1 MTKLLNSLVAAAI
14 IAATTVG
21 CNGGNNS
28 SSTNNSQLNTIPEQ
42 GKYIGTYTHSQY
54 GNLKSSVTVV
64 KDNVQ
69 VVIDLEF
76 AGESPTQLQRGTITG
91 DFLANNK
98 LCFSGTKSF
107 MNKTEAV
114 VFRDCSYSHGR
125 FTATVEYP
133 ATSTIR
139 TSQTLSTANSAD
151 TIDISLT
158 SSGNLAYQYNY
169 DDGTSATLSLGS
181 NYDDLVVSNYIAG
194 AMLGHLIRLHVPGI
208 SLDRDHLYG
217 AVFAHLLQENI
228 DTGGNYQ
235 ASSQLV
241 NINAEA
247 ENLMLAGQG
256 GPYQLNSWDQANY
269 SQWSWNSQTQQ
280 SVASY
285 YGLINL
291 VTLQRGLTPYT
302 VAGSLAHPNGNYY
315 STPNGLNN
323 KYFAPLA
330 AAFWHYQ
337 NLVAIE
343 NANQTGG
350 NYDMSACE
358 KNLQSGL
365 VADKDNILDLI
376 LNASYNSG
384 AASRNNGTTAVE
396 AYILACQTNNF
407 NLIETTLTNN
417 SLTST
422 DYLNQAGINSTT
434 FSTPVSQGG
443 GYPFYGNYARQLRLS
458 VDEINGNTN
467 VNPLPTSVS
476 AVDQVLPLS
485 LIQSVFVNQMQT
497 LSYLASDG
505 SYAPISAAQ
514 ATNAISS
521 AITLLNTGG
530 QSLFRLN
537 ESNDRKLFFDILDQA
552 LNNLKTSVSNPNFKD
567 FTATTQSDLN

>member
-1 MTKLLNSLVAAAI
+1 MTKALKPLAIAAVIAAI
-14 IAATTVG
+14 TTG
-21 CNGGNNS
+21 CNGSNNS
-28 SSTNNSQLNTIPEQ
+28 GSANNPQLNAIPEH
-42 GKYIGTYTHSQY
+42 GKYIGIYKHSQY
-54 GNLKSSVTVV
+54 GDLKSSVTVG
-64 KDNVQ
+64 KDNTP
-69 VVIDLEF
+69 VVINIEL
-76 AGESPTQLQRGTITG
+76 AGESPAQPQRDTITG
-91 DFLANNK
+91 NFSADRK
-98 LCFSGTKSF
+98 LCFSGIKSF
-107 MNKTEAV
+107 MNKSEAV
-114 VFRDCSYSHGR
+114 VFKDCRYAHGR
-125 FTATVEYP
+125 FTATVVYP
-133 ATSTIR
+133 ATSKTG
-139 TSQTLSTANSAD
+139 TAQTLGAANSVD
-151 TIDISLT
+151 TIDISLI

-169 DDGTSATLSLGS
+169 DDGTFATLSLGS

-194 AMLGHLIRLHVPGI
+194 AMLGHLIRIHVPGI
-208 SLDRDHLYG
+208 SIDRDHLYG
-217 AVFAHLLQENI
+217 AIFAHLLQENI
-228 DTGGNYQ
+228 DTGANYQ

-285 YGLINL
+285 YGLVNL
-291 VTLQRGLTPYT
+291 IALQSGLTPYT
-302 VAGSLAHPNGNYY
+302 VVDSVAHPNGNYY

-343 NANQTGG
+343 NANPAGG
-350 NYDMSACE
+350 SYDMSACE

-396 AYILACQTNNF
+396 AYILACQNNDF

-417 SLTST
+417 SLNSD
-422 DYLNQAGINSTT
+422 DYLNQAGISSTT
-434 FSTPVSQGG
+434 FTTPVSQGG

-458 VDEINGNTN
+458 VDEINCDTN
-467 VNPLPTSVS
+467 VNPLPMSVS
-476 AVDQVLPLS
+476 TVDQVLTLN
-485 LIQSVFVNQMQT
+485 LIESVFVQQMQS
-497 LSYLASDG
+497 LSYLASNG
-505 SYAPISAAQ
+505 SYTPISAAQ
-514 ATNAISS
+514 ATNAISA
-521 AITLLNTGG
+521 AIASLNGGG
-530 QSLFRLN
+530 QSLFRLSD
-537 ESNDRKLFFDILDQA
+537 SNDRKLFFDILDNA
-552 LNNLKTSVSNPNFKD
+552 LNNLEASVSNPNFKD